1 MTTLSPK
8 TKKKLPPNDIDD
20 EVREAKGSRGGGGDA
35 GVHTRLA
42 HGAKWGG
49 RVGALSDPIT
59 KHRPLLP

>member
-49 RVGALSDPIT
+49 RVGGIIGPNHQT
-59 KHRPLLP
+59 